1 MIYAKKE
8 VPNMIKRYLTFQ
20 KNNGIAPYIWTILCI
35 LPFYFIFQAPTTAQ
49 IVVGIL
55 LTLAFF
61 ILYRIAFI
69 SKGWLVYVWT
79 LILIGISITAT
90 SVFSYVY
97 FAFFLAY
104 FLGNI
109 KDRVAFF
116 TLYFIHLLSTTISIN
131 FSIVMNEKLFLQQ
144 LPFVVI
150 VWVSIILLPFSIYN
164 RKERGQL
171 EEKLEDA
178 NKRISELVKIE
189 ERQRIARDL
198 HDTLGQKL
206 SLIGLKSDLARRLI
220 TKDPEQAKSE
230 LKDVQ
235 QTARTALS
243 EVRKMVSSMRG
254 IRLKDEIGRVK
265 EILKVAQID
274 IVCSGDFSPSNV
286 SPFTENILSMCL
298 KEAVNNVVKH
308 SGAKTCFI
316 SIRQIS
322 DEIVMV
328 IKDDGVFKETSG
340 RLNEGHGLLGIKERL
355 EFING
360 SLDVETSKGTE
371 LIIKVPDV
379 VTPRQERGIGND

>member
-1 MIYAKKE
+1 
-8 VPNMIKRYLTFQ
+8 MIKRYLTFE

-35 LPFYFIFQAPTTAQ
+35 LPFYFIFQSPSTIQ

-55 LTLAFF
+55 LTLVFF

-69 SKGWLVYVWT
+69 SKGWPVYLWT
-79 LILIGISITAT
+79 LILIGISITA
-90 SVFSYVY
+90 SSLFSYVY

-104 FLGNI
+104 FIGNI
-109 KDRVAFF
+109 KDRIAFL
-116 TLYFIHLLSTTISIN
+116 TLYFIHLISTSAAIN
-131 FSIVMNEKLFLQQ
+131 YNIVTHEKLFLQQ
-144 LPFVVI
+144 LPFVIIIWISV
-150 VWVSIILLPFSIYN
+150 ILLPFSIHN

-178 NKRISELVKIE
+178 NKRISELVKAE

-220 TKDPEQAKSE
+220 SKDPEQARME

-254 IRLKDEIGRVK
+254 IRLKDEILRVNQM
-265 EILKVAQID
+265 LDAAQIKF
-274 IVCSGDFSPSNV
+274 VGEGEFTLTNV
-286 SPFTENILSMCL
+286 SLLTENILSMCL

-308 SGAKTCFI
+308 SGATSCFI
-316 SIRQIS
+316 SIEQSWKETVLTIR
-322 DEIVMV
+322 
-328 IKDDGVFKETSG
+328 DDGLFKGEKEM
-340 RLNEGHGLLGIKERL
+340 LIEGHGLIGMKERL

-360 SLDVETSKGTE
+360 SLELLTKEGTT
-371 LIIKVPDV
+371 LIIRVP
-379 VTPRQERGIGND
+379 NDAKLSLKEE